1 MASTAKARGGSLGSA
16 IGIAVVLSTFWIIL
30 GSGVVPGAR
39 QHDFLNLYVGGTL
52 AAEGRFSDLYDQ
64 EAQLRLERE
73 LAPSTPEL
81 IPFVRPHFYALVL
94 SPLSLFSLNAA
105 MWFWMIAQTGVLI
118 ACWVWAV
125 RSFGADA
132 LIFGALYLPTALGI
146 AHGQDG
152 VFMLAIMIAAYRLA
166 SQGRDAPA
174 GAVAALALMKFHLTF
189 LIPVGMIV
197 QKRWRMLGAYCAAA
211 GALVLVSALTGG
223 WAGMVQYVELLRA
236 KDIRRLSPSP
246 ELMINIHSVP
256 ANFGIDQPV
265 LSAALVALVVVL
277 MGLATWRAPLWRF
290 WSASLIGS
298 ILVGPH
304 IFGYDGAILLLAV
317 WLILF
322 SSGTCRA
329 RWVATF
335 FATPIVFFCAILASP
350 WPMIPSLTL
359 LTLLATLAW
368 DNQGELRQHRS
379 REVAAARPDQVSRRK
394 TGEPLAATAD
404 L

>member
-1 MASTAKARGGSLGSA
+1 
-16 IGIAVVLSTFWIIL
+16 
-30 GSGVVPGAR
+30 
-39 QHDFLNLYVGGTL
+39 
-52 AAEGRFSDLYDQ
+52 
-64 EAQLRLERE
+64 
-73 LAPSTPEL
+73 
-81 IPFVRPHFYALVL
+81 
-94 SPLSLFSLNAA
+94 
-105 MWFWMIAQTGVLI
+105 MIAQTGVLI